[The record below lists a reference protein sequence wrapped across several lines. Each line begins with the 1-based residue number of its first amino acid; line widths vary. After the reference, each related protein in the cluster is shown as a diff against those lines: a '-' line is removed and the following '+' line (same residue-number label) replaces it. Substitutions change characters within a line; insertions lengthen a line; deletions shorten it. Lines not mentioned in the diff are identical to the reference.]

1 MGLPTSIPSGGDG
14 LDRFSAPLPDA
25 ELPQPPARQTVQ
37 AAPAVDPA
45 QAEFEEFQRWK
56 REREAK
62 AAQTPAPARTQQP
75 RTSPQ
80 PAQTKRSEVQLQQFV
95 HSEQSQPIFE
105 DEDSGQWA
113 VDPKT
118 GKRYKA
124 LPSTPKEAIAAYRKT
139 KGAGLSKSEMMAFV
153 QTQEDFDIDDLNGTA
168 ETFMAHLRV
177 PPSPEEREE
186 ILRKR
191 AELVQKQKA
200 ERAALDEELNDKE
213 GTLEEPESDPFNE
226 NPPKKRG
233 LFGRK
238 N

>member
-25 ELPQPPARQTVQ
+25 APLRSPEPRR
-37 AAPAVDPA
+37 APAVDPA

-56 REREAK
+56 REREA
-62 AAQTPAPARTQQP
+62 AAARTPPKAPIRQP
-75 RTSPQ
+75 RTSTR
-80 PAQTKRSEVQLQQFV
+80 PAHPSVSNGQLQKTAYL
-95 HSEQSQPIFE
+95 EETLDPIE
-105 DEDSGQWA
+105 DESTEWS

-118 GKRYKA
+118 GKRYKS
-124 LPSTPKEAIAAYRKT
+124 LPSTPKEAIAAYKKT

-177 PPSPEEREE
+177 PPSLEEREE

-191 AELVQKQKA
+191 AELARRQKA
-200 ERAALDEELNDKE
+200 ERAELDAELNDKE

-226 NPPKKRG
+226 APTKKRG

>member
-25 ELPQPPARQTVQ
+25 EPPQAPARRVAQPVPT
-37 AAPAVDPA
+37 VDPA

-56 REREAK
+56 REREAM
-62 AAQTPAPARTQQP
+62 AAQTPTPVRTQQP
-75 RTSPQ
+75 RTSPRS
-80 PAQTKRSEVQLQQFV
+80 AQTRRSDVQLRQFV
-95 HSEQSQPIFE
+95 PNEQSEPPLE
-105 DEDSGQWA
+105 DDDSNQWA

-118 GKRYKA
+118 GKRYKTLA
-124 LPSTPKEAIAAYRKT
+124 ATPKEALAAYKRT
-139 KGAGLSKSEMMAFV
+139 KGGGFTIAEMQALV
-153 QTQEDFDIDDLNGTA
+153 GVQEDFDIDDLNGTA

>member
-25 ELPQPPARQTVQ
+25 GQPKAPARQVAP

-56 REREAK
+56 REREAMASQ
-62 AAQTPAPARTQQP
+62 AASPARTQQP

-80 PAQTKRSEVQLQQFV
+80 PTRTRRSDAQLQQPV
-95 HSEQSQPIFE
+95 HSGYSEDFAE
-105 DEDSGQWA
+105 DEDGEWA
-113 VDPKT
+113 LDPKT

-124 LPSTPKEAIAAYRKT
+124 LPSTPREAIAAYKRT
-139 KGAGLSKSEMMAFV
+139 KGKGLSKSEMLAFIE
-153 QTQEDFDIDDLNGTA
+153 TSEDFDIDDLNGTA

-191 AELVQKQKA
+191 AEMLQRQKA
-200 ERAALDEELNDKE
+200 ERAELDAELNDTE
-213 GTLEEPESDPFNE
+213 GTLEEPEADPFNE

>member
-25 ELPQPPARQTVQ
+25 GQPKAPARQVAST
-37 AAPAVDPA
+37 APAVDPV

-56 REREAK
+56 REREAMASQ
-62 AAQTPAPARTQQP
+62 AASPARTQQP

-80 PAQTKRSEVQLQQFV
+80 PAQRQPSEAQLQQPV
-95 HSEQSQPIFE
+95 HSEYSDAVAE
-105 DEDSGQWA
+105 DKDGEWA
-113 VDPKT
+113 LDPKT
-118 GKRYKA
+118 GKRYKT
-124 LPSTPKEAIAAYRKT
+124 LPSTPREAIAAYKRT
-139 KGAGLSKSEMMAFV
+139 KGKGLSKSEMLAFIE
-153 QTQEDFDIDDLNGTA
+153 TSEDFDIDDLNGTA

-186 ILRKR
+186 ILRKK
-191 AELVQKQKA
+191 AEMLQRQKA
-200 ERAALDEELNDKE
+200 ERAELDAELNDSE
-213 GTLEEPESDPFNE
+213 GVLEEPEADPFNE
-226 NPPKKRG
+226 NPPRKRG